1 MSSFNSQYNSVPI
14 SVTPILPFPLLSS
27 PFFSAPISLF
37 IFPPWSYINQH
48 THMFYV
54 YLLSSLFLPSSS
66 FSPRSCLCYIFPRI
80 AFFCFVFVRY
90 VRLRSTATLF
100 SFFLLPF
107 LEKKTNI
114 FLCFEFHVTWIDF
127 SRDTS
132 DHILSLWRDSTHNPL
147 EWHALRYSKD
157 HSHPAAVCLRAA
169 V

>member
-54 YLLSSLFLPSSS
+54 YLLSIPTLILLFSKVLPLLHLTQNCFFLFCFCEICAIEVNSYTVFFLSSS
-66 FSPRSCLCYIFPRI
+66 FFR
-80 AFFCFVFVRY
+80 
-90 VRLRSTATLF
+90 
-100 SFFLLPF
+100 
-107 LEKKTNI
+107 KKNI
-114 FLCFEFHVTWIDF
+114 LLCFEFHVTWIDF

>member
-107 LEKKTNI
+107 LEKKKQH
-114 FLCFEFHVTWIDF
+114 FPL
-127 SRDTS
+127 
-132 DHILSLWRDSTHNPL
+132 LWVSCNLDRFQQGHL
-147 EWHALRYSKD
+147 W
-157 HSHPAAVCLRAA
+157 SHPVTMERFHPQPPRVTCFAL
-169 V
+169 

>member
-80 AFFCFVFVRY
+80 AFFLFCFCEICAIEVNSYTVFF
-90 VRLRSTATLF
+90 LSS
-100 SFFLLPF
+100 SFFR
-107 LEKKTNI
+107 KKKF